1 MKGLILILAALVGL
15 VVASDAQAFHGRQR
29 VVVRQQRVVV
39 QQVRVH
45 AQPVVVQQV
54 IAQPVYAQQFVAPV
68 YGQQFV
74 APAVVAPGC
83 SAFFVK

>member
-1 MKGLILILAALVGL
+1 MVRFALLALVGL
-15 VVASDAQAFHGRQR
+15 CLFVADASAFHGRQR